1 MLGLKESTDATGAA
15 SMDKDFLEELDD
27 LTKRVQELDERLEAH
42 GRELDRLKVDVG
54 FWNTVLLEFLP
65 KDEEIN

>member
-1 MLGLKESTDATGAA
+1 MLGPKESTVATGAA
-15 SMDKDFLEELDD
+15 SVDKNFLEELDD

-42 GRELDRLKVDVG
+42 GRELDRLEVDVG